1 MPLHSRRYDVI
12 DEINET
18 IDTAKEKELKIMKS
32 SGLIK
37 HFLCFAI
44 LSALIYDVKCGK
56 YVVKRVASCPANV
69 CCNGNNVTS
78 QSGIKS
84 CSCDPNYTGQY
95 CDKRLEIAPVIQ
107 VFGANGLQGS
117 NIAINCFLITTNN
130 GMGDVSTTV
139 NFTWVI
145 DDKTVSAN
153 SSLSIVNAPTSSE
166 LKLLSIAYP
175 SPYQIAKCIAANKIG
190 STSAQINI
198 TVIAQGSSICQSD
211 NYKDVVWQISRP
223 TSTTSQKCPY
233 QAIGTATRRCI
244 YFGNNSHGWEE
255 PNFLN
260 CIRGQLMLLNSWIKN
275 SSSSIRASAINQI
288 INSLGPALTYTKAMP
303 LLTGDLNTATNIIQG
318 LSSLAT
324 NYSATQSMSIATAV
338 QNIINADNANGW
350 SYITK
355 QANSARLATL
365 IQSLNDIGL
374 KTNFSGQSLAIN
386 KNTYHSYIQSTNANT
401 SVITIPY
408 ASSTTQFLTTTS
420 LSFND
425 NLFAANNVIKITKV
439 AASKFSSLQNLWPV
453 VRTDLDSSIQLSA
466 ENELAMLSE
475 VVSATT
481 LPKISN
487 TTLSNIY
494 INYQHFQ
501 TNVTIST
508 TSIICAYF
516 NITSGKWN
524 NKTCS
529 RVKDNVANPK
539 TSRCDCNA
547 FGVYGLLYIKPKQ
560 IISPIYFT
568 LPTTFPC
575 FAVGIGGSLVTL
587 IIHIVLA
594 IRSRGRKSISSINL
608 CFTTFAASILIIV
621 GPFLQLINV
630 KVNWASF
637 CLPVAITT
645 HDLAL
650 IASMATIVEVHF
662 HMNGVINAKSK
673 VNELGLVLLS
683 YGIPGMIV
691 GPIAGAFSRIYVNP
705 QTCWLSNNNNLSL
718 TFLVPVAVFAFVA
731 LVVYFVSIYKY
742 YASTTKYTRKNIS
755 KHIILLL
762 ILMISMFGAY
772 IITGLNY
779 RQKLD
784 EIFFYIFDVLIAL
797 QGITLFILC
806 IFTSLK
812 YDVTGR
818 NRDSLRIAETKNLDE
833 ETKI

>member
-44 LSALIYDVKCGK
+44 LSALIYDVKS
-56 YVVKRVASCPANV
+56 ASCPANE

-145 DDKTVSAN
+145 DDKTV
-153 SSLSIVNAPTSSE
+153 SE

-386 KNTYHSYIQSTNANT
+386 KNTY
-401 SVITIPY
+401 
-408 ASSTTQFLTTTS
+408 L
-420 LSFND
+420 
-425 NLFAANNVIKITKV
+425 IKITKV

-453 VRTDLDSSIQLSA
+453 VRTDLDSSIELSA

-516 NITSGKWN
+516 DITSGKWN

-529 RVKDNVANPK
+529 RVKDNVTNPK

-560 IISPIYFT
+560 IIAPIYFT

-705 QTCWLSNNNNLSL
+705 QT
-718 TFLVPVAVFAFVA
+718 
-731 LVVYFVSIYKY
+731 
-742 YASTTKYTRKNIS
+742 

-812 YDVTGR
+812 V
-818 NRDSLRIAETKNLDE
+818 SFKP
-833 ETKI
+833 